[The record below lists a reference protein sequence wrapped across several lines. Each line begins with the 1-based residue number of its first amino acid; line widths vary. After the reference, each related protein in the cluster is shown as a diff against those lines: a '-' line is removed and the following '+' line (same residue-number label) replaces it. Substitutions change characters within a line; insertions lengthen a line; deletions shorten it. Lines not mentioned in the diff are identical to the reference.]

1 MFLNLNNRRP
11 KHSRM
16 LIEKNTVCAKKPN
29 GCKHD
34 YNKNGKMSHCSPQ
47 VKILGNSFSFGPEYI
62 LEHCF
67 AQKQLVFVNSFSF
80 AHTVSLTLP
89 QNPSTSHQNSPIA
102 VWFTQ
107 NQGKVS
113 DVLATWQVDGGCQ
126 LLLGE
131 ISWKKC
137 AALVVL
143 FHQYLL
149 DVAQLSSFSIT
160 T

>member
-34 YNKNGKMSHCSPQ
+34 YNKNGKMSHCSLQ
-47 VKILGNSFSFGPEYI
+47 VKIFGDSFSFGPEYI

-107 NQGKVS
+107 N
-113 DVLATWQVDGGCQ
+113 
-126 LLLGE
+126 
-131 ISWKKC
+131 
-137 AALVVL
+137 
-143 FHQYLL
+143 
-149 DVAQLSSFSIT
+149 
-160 T
+160 